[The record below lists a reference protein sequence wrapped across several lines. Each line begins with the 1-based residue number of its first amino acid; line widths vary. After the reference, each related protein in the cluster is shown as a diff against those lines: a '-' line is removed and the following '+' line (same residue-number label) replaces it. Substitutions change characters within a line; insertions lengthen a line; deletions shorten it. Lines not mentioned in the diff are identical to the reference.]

1 VQHDDAVGQL
11 VADGTPADVMASAVV
26 QQAYL
31 GSKSNAAGAVH
42 V

>member
-1 VQHDDAVGQL
+1 
-11 VADGTPADVMASAVV
+11 VMASAVV